1 MQPQY
6 VKANGDELLVSGLKY
21 GADDLLIDVYGFANK
36 GDDDYSI
43 EGITLHGTMI
53 DLGGLFSQ
61 ANLST
66 VEMLV
71 YTAKE
76 KEAQEAN
83 QQAQEDRAI
92 DRKIS
97 WSV

>member
-6 VKANGDELLVSGLKY
+6 VKAKEDQLLVSGLKY
-21 GADDLLIDVYGFANK
+21 GADDLLIDVYGFQNK
-36 GDDDYSI
+36 GDDDYSV

-53 DLGGLFSQ
+53 DLGGLFSFN
-61 ANLST
+61 NLRT

-83 QQAQEDRAI
+83 KQAQEDRAI
-92 DRKIS
+92 DRKIAR
-97 WSV
+97 SV

>member
-6 VKANGDELLVSGLKY
+6 IKANGDELLVSGLKY

-36 GDDDYSI
+36 SDDDYSI
-43 EGITLHGTMI
+43 EGITLHKTMI

-61 ANLST
+61 ANLRT

-76 KEAQEAN
+76 KEAQEAK

-97 WSV
+97 RSV